1 MVTPAPAV
9 PAIQAWPPLA
19 GPAAAVAPALLEW
32 AARDDAAM
40 PRLCLVTGGP
50 GSGKS
55 HLLAWLLAGSDSD
68 PRTTV
73 HATVPAR
80 GQIAETL
87 AWEFGHQLG
96 YGPLSADELL
106 ARVAADPRP
115 LRFLLPDLHAAGRGP
130 TDLPAARPQD
140 AVERL
145 VGPLLALPHVRAAVE
160 VGALDLLPAEGALV
174 LALGP
179 HRFGPGTLPVPAQ
192 QQVYDPSGS
201 TVGPAMPAPAGSA
214 QPAAGTAPADEPG
227 AEPGAPIDWRK
238 ASRRSRE
245 EALDTAL
252 AEGRAGEL
260 LKDPGF
266 LLHGSLSAITA
277 TLADH
282 RIPLPS
288 RLRGVWQQAAPAL
301 STPGLADSARAAILH
316 LAALGADA
324 RLAELLRPLAETHRW
339 TARWYRPSSRPTAAV
354 LTAGP
359 AQSVDRLVTVDA
371 TGRVRLHRVSDGEL
385 IGRVTADPRL
395 RPVGLAA
402 VTDTCALALDAD
414 GMLHPLLLGE
424 ESMAP
429 GGVDYLALYH
439 NGMTAAPSPADR
451 LTALGAHRDRVVLAD
466 IAGTV
471 HLWSLSALDAGPRTI
486 RLHRSG
492 VTATTCHVLP
502 EVGVVLVVSAGLDGA
517 VRLWDSATGAEMP
530 VPVERRAAVP
540 TAVTMA
546 ETAAGLLL
554 AVAWSDRQL
563 HVWQLSEGR
572 MAPLSMLHPVDTLML
587 CADGT
592 LVAGGRKGTCTL
604 RLNLDQLW
612 S

>member
-9 PAIQAWPPLA
+9 PTIQAWPPLA

-32 AARDDAAM
+32 AARDDAAT
-40 PRLCLVTGGP
+40 PRLCLITGGP
-50 GSGKS
+50 GAGKS
-55 HLLAWLLAGSDSD
+55 HLLAWLLAGADGD

-96 YGPLSADELL
+96 YGPLSPDELL

-130 TDLPAARPQD
+130 ADLSAARSQD

-145 VGPLLALPHVRAAVE
+145 VGPFIALPHVRAAVE
-160 VGALDLLPAEGALV
+160 VGQLDLLPAEGALV

-179 HRFGPGTLPVPAQ
+179 HRFDPGTLPTPVQ
-192 QQVYDPSGS
+192 QEVYDPFGT
-201 TVGPAMPAPAGSA
+201 TVGPARPATAGSA
-214 QPAAGTAPADEPG
+214 PPAEGTAPTDEPG
-227 AEPGAPIDWRK
+227 APPDWRE

-252 AEGRAGEL
+252 AEGRAGDL

-266 LLHGSLSAITA
+266 LVHGSLPAITA
-277 TLADH
+277 TLADR

-301 STPGLADSARAAILH
+301 STPGLADSERAAILH
-316 LAALGADA
+316 LVALGADA

-339 TARWYRPSSRPTAAV
+339 TARWYRPSWRPTAAV
-354 LTAGP
+354 LTVG
-359 AQSVDRLVTVDA
+359 SEESGDRLVTADA
-371 TGRVRLHRVSDGEL
+371 IGRVRLRRVSDGEL
-385 IGRVTADPRL
+385 IGRVTVDPRL
-395 RPVGLAA
+395 RPVGLTA
-402 VTDTCALALDAD
+402 VTDTCALALDDD

-429 GGVDYLALYH
+429 GRVDYLALYH
-439 NGMTAAPSPADR
+439 NGMTAAPSSADR
-451 LTALGAHRDRVVLAD
+451 LTAVGAHRDRVVLAD
-466 IAGTV
+466 TAGTV
-471 HLWSLSALDAGPRTI
+471 HLWSLSALDSGPRSI

-492 VTATTCHVLP
+492 VTATACRVLP
-502 EVGVVLVVSAGLDGA
+502 EVGIVLVVSAGLDGA
-517 VRLWDSATGAEMP
+517 VRLWDSATGDEMP
-530 VPVERRAAVP
+530 VPVERRAAIP

-554 AVAWSDRQL
+554 AVAWSDRRL

-572 MAPLSMLHPVDTLML
+572 MASLSLPHPVDTLML

-592 LVAGGRKGTCTL
+592 LVAGGREGICTL
-604 RLNLDQLW
+604 GLDLDRLW